1 MTMMTCLRR
10 YGRRRGVRFL
20 GYQNAITDF
29 YRLCDCC
36 LLPTRFAGE
45 SFPFT
50 LIESLKAG
58 TPIIATDV
66 GEIRQIV
73 QCGRRSAGIVV
84 PWLDDDD
91 AFAGVVADGMLRMV
105 DDRRRARW
113 SHTAATFGKGYSF
126 TALASAYEQLY
137 ESVAGG
143 ATEP

>member
-1 MTMMTCLRR
+1 
-10 YGRRRGVRFL
+10 VRFL
-20 GYQNAITDF
+20 GYQDAITDF

-58 TPIIATDV
+58 TPIIATDI
-66 GEIRQIV
+66 GEIREIV
-73 QCGRRSAGIVV
+73 EPGRRSAGIVV

-91 AFAGVVADGMLRMV
+91 AFTGAVADGMLRMV

-113 SHTAATFGKGYSF
+113 TSTAVSFGKRYSF
-126 TALASAYEQLY
+126 DALASAYEQLY
-137 ESVAGG
+137 EGVAGG
-143 ATEP
+143 R